1 MIADDRGKV
10 VEDKGVAEAVAINE
24 GNCRD
29 QQGGVTSSRMA
40 YASPIEG

>member
-29 QQGGVTSSRMA
+29 QQGGGDEQ